1 MKPDLDIGEQKY
13 LTPTLYRIEEVPS
26 GTLSANNPNA
36 SYALIIFSITDGKA
50 FINCHKKNELSLARL
65 QSYFRLRVGT
75 SAIARMVF
83 TKASG

>member
-13 LTPTLYRIEEVPS
+13 LTPTLHRIYVPP
-26 GTLSANNPNA
+26 GTLLANNPNA